1 MKLRIFAI
9 LLLCILL
16 SGCVSPESR
25 PEQTTA
31 SAPTQ
36 TQTEQTIADAVIR
49 PLPDTTMEA
58 LENSMVQISFGQ
70 NDIYRKESG
79 EIVLRMQI
87 YTYEHFDLVDISGLK
102 AGDTILLAGEEIPV
116 ASAERND
123 HGTVLINGGLDAG
136 GFDLATDDTLTYFV
150 HGYSDM
156 KSWLPVGEAELTV
169 TDSFLFLDSA
179 DPEQGTLFYDAEDLL
194 NAVPDALFGYQPQN
208 TTVRIE
214 NGQVAE
220 MTRTYTP

>member
-9 LLLCILL
+9 LLLCIFL
-16 SGCVSPESR
+16 SGCVSPDSP

-31 SAPTQ
+31 SVPVETKGEETVA
-36 TQTEQTIADAVIR
+36 EAVIR

-58 LENSMVQISFGQ
+58 LENSVVHISFGQ
-70 NDIYRKESG
+70 NDVCRKESG

-87 YTYEHFDLVDISGLK
+87 YAYEQFDLVDISGLK
-102 AGDTILLAGEEIPV
+102 AGDTILLSGEEIPV
-116 ASAERND
+116 ESVERND
-123 HGTVLINGGLDAG
+123 HGTVLLNGGLDAG
-136 GFDLATDDTLTYFV
+136 GFDLATGDAGTYFV

-156 KSWLPVGEAELTV
+156 KSWLPVGEAELAV

-179 DPEQGTLFYDAEDLL
+179 DPELGTVFYDAEDLL
-194 NAVPDALFGYQPQN
+194 NGTPDALFGYQPQN